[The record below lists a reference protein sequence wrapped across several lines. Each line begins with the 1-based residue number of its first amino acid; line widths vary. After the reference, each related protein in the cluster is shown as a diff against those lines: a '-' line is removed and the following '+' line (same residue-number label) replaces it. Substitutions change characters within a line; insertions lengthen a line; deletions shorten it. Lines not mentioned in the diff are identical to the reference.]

1 MFLHNVMTV
10 PNDAVMMVLLR
21 RIKPKIEFLFS
32 SGAGASICV
41 DIGLKGP
48 IVSHI
53 MTKKFNVDLIVV
65 VRVIICIR
73 QLKFLAATN

>member
-1 MFLHNVMTV
+1 MVVV

-21 RIKPKIEFLFS
+21 GIKPKIEFLFS
-32 SGAGASICV
+32 SGAGASICI

-53 MTKKFNVDLIVV
+53 MTKKFNVDLIMV

-73 QLKFLAATN
+73 QLKFLVPVY